1 MKFSDYEFFPGVITK
16 VDDPKFIGRV
26 KATVPTVFDSSMNED
41 GLPWIYP
48 FTMIGGHQGFA
59 KMREGAKIWVIRNTK
74 NHNEFWYIPMFE
86 LTESTS
92 NLVKDDNYEDAN
104 VLVSRDN
111 SGNSVYVYYNPTDGI
126 MIKYGDE
133 NFININPDSQVIIQA
148 GKAKVVLKDNHVY
161 IGDGEDGESAV
172 MGDSLKDLL
181 STFFNDLMT
190 AGGNAQLIHGAKPY
204 ALEVTKAAMTAKSS
218 LSKILCQNTNVD

>member
-16 VDDPKFIGRV
+16 VDDPKFLVRV

-104 VLVSRDN
+104 VLMSRDN

-133 NFININPDSQVIIQA
+133 NLININPDSQVIIQA

-161 IGDGEDGESAV
+161 IGDGEINYDDFKGIME
-172 MGDSLKDLL
+172 K
-181 STFFNDLMT
+181 
-190 AGGNAQLIHGAKPY
+190 
-204 ALEVTKAAMTAKSS
+204 
-218 LSKILCQNTNVD
+218 C